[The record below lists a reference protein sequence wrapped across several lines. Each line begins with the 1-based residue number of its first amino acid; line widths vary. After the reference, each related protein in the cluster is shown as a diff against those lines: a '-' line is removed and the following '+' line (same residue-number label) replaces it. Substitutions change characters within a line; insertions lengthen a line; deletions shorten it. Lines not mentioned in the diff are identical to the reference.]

1 MVAGDFFAMTDQP
14 EGFDTGAPGRQFDAI
29 LVDIDHS
36 PDMRL
41 DERSLPF
48 YQPEGLRKVR
58 RHLRPGGIFAL
69 WSNDRPD
76 QEFTRRLSDVF
87 TDAWA
92 VPVTFHNALQNRE
105 ATQTIYLAR
114 SGETSR

>member
-48 YQPEGLRKVR
+48 YQPEGSEKSETPSAAR
-58 RHLRPGGIFAL
+58 RDFRAVVERSPGPRVHPQVVG
-69 WSNDRPD
+69 
-76 QEFTRRLSDVF
+76 RL
-87 TDAWA
+87 
-92 VPVTFHNALQNRE
+92 H
-105 ATQTIYLAR
+105 
-114 SGETSR
+114 